1 MKTIKASRKNSVI
14 NFNDFNLKEFLRE
27 NGINNENDLLRYL
40 KENEF
45 DWGVLDENW
54 DKITDRLIYRKMW
67 RLKNIQQILKDKIGI
82 CWEFA
87 NLEKIIFDELKM
99 KSYMYWIVF
108 DNDID
113 ENPFHSFTLI
123 ERGDKFIL
131 FEFSFTKYAWIY
143 ELENINDVFELQ
155 FSWRFENHAH
165 LKNKSVTIY
174 RYDSIFPINADRNNL
189 FNLTRSQ
196 EIVYRR

>member
-1 MKTIKASRKNSVI
+1 MKTIKASRKNSVK
-14 NFNDFNLKEFLRE
+14 FNDFNLKEFLRE

-67 RLKNIQQILKDKIGI
+67 RLKNIQQIFKDKIGI

-87 NLEKIIFDELKM
+87 NIEKIIFDELKM

-155 FSWRFENHAH
+155 LVGV
-165 LKNKSVTIY
+165 LKIMHT
-174 RYDSIFPINADRNNL
+174 
-189 FNLTRSQ
+189 
-196 EIVYRR
+196 